1 MGRYIVLYIPG
12 WQECSVCVC
21 VRMGCVSNV
30 GLTHVGDSPGGK
42 AMPLLLRASCAAL
55 PLRHTHGRC
64 AP

>member
-1 MGRYIVLYIPG
+1 M
-12 WQECSVCVC
+12 CVC